1 MDPNEAAAALAD
13 IGRTQTRLADR
24 ARWSLPRH
32 AMFGLVEGLVV
43 AALAQPVA
51 QAGAIITAAM
61 ILLVICVVDDRRRH
75 GMFVSGWQRGAT
87 LPLTIIVAIFVLA
100 IAMASVAL
108 RDKNAS
114 VPVGYL
120 LGAVTFVICTLA
132 SLRWEKVYRADLVR
146 ADTP

>member
-13 IGRTQTRLADR
+13 INRTQTRLAER

-43 AALAQPVA
+43 AALAQPVV
-51 QAGAIITAAM
+51 QAGAMITAAM
-61 ILLVICVVDDRRRH
+61 VLLVICVVDDKRRH

-87 LPLTIIVAIFVLA
+87 LPTTIIVSMFVLA
-100 IAMASVAL
+100 MAAASVAM
-108 RDKNAS
+108 RDENAF
-114 VPVGYL
+114 VPFGYL

-132 SLRWEKVYRADLVR
+132 SLRWERVYRADLVKAHR
-146 ADTP
+146 Q